1 MMKQRP
7 TGDLQ
12 YVQRMNRRLI
22 LETLLNQGPM
32 SKIDISRTTTLS
44 PTTVG
49 NAITE
54 LQSENLVQEVGKV
67 ASPLGRRPTL
77 LDIQWN
83 SRSAIGLAVVDNKV
97 VGIRTNVA
105 ASIQKASIHEFS
117 VDRDITKIFQ
127 MVIEELLSGVDA
139 TTVIGIGLA
148 TPGVLDR
155 QLGEIETIANFPW
168 RHLKFPGSILKD
180 RAIPSFIEND
190 TNAAA
195 LGEAYFGRGRQMNSF
210 CYVHVGTG
218 VGAGVIVDRHIM
230 LGSRGYA
237 GEIGHMTVDRHGTKC
252 RCGNSGCLEAYVS
265 WRAIAEFLKDE
276 AVHPRYK
283 DLENVIDRGGFLKA
297 VYESGRKNEVFANV
311 ADMLSTGIAAL
322 ISMVD
327 PEMVIV
333 EGIYEKCDHF
343 MKQVEEQTHFRLTN
357 IVHDKPKIVTGE
369 LGEFA
374 SVAGIIAMI
383 LERNGFLRSQES
395 LLASPYDFQ
404 VAQIQ
409 EYAVAMQ

>member
-1 MMKQRP
+1 
-7 TGDLQ
+7 
-12 YVQRMNRRLI
+12 
-22 LETLLNQGPM
+22 
-32 SKIDISRTTTLS
+32 
-44 PTTVG
+44 
-49 NAITE
+49 
-54 LQSENLVQEVGKV
+54 
-67 ASPLGRRPTL
+67 
-77 LDIQWN
+77 
-83 SRSAIGLAVVDNKV
+83 
-97 VGIRTNVA
+97 
-105 ASIQKASIHEFS
+105 
-117 VDRDITKIFQ
+117 
-127 MVIEELLSGVDA
+127 
-139 TTVIGIGLA
+139 
-148 TPGVLDR
+148 
-155 QLGEIETIANFPW
+155 
-168 RHLKFPGSILKD
+168 
-180 RAIPSFIEND
+180 
-190 TNAAA
+190 
-195 LGEAYFGRGRQMNSF
+195 
-210 CYVHVGTG
+210 
-218 VGAGVIVDRHIM
+218 
-230 LGSRGYA
+230 
-237 GEIGHMTVDRHGTKC
+237 MTVDRHGTKC